1 MNKKTAY
8 VTFIIACLLSLSMV
22 FKPQHINKVSGANGD
37 LVFYGL
43 ISPDGD
49 VYQDD
54 DYLFGGTIFNNLSDD
69 TFRVTQLRVDFEYT
83 NTSGMIETTR
93 VSSEQFAD
101 EDPRYWVAPFEAKT
115 VYFQTV
121 MNLTIGRSYN
131 LSVKILFI
139 NIESGVETPFTRQI
153 GENATISVQY
163 KRPPSPSYIW
173 AVLILLSVGILAFV
187 VLGIVGW
194 VKDRRAKK

>member
-43 ISPDGD
+43 ISPNGD

-83 NTSGMIETTR
+83 NTSGIIETTR
-93 VSSEQFAD
+93 VSSEQFA
-101 EDPRYWVAPFEAKT
+101 ENDPRYWVAPFEAKT

-139 NIESGVETPFTRQI
+139 NIESEVETPFSRQI

-163 KRPPSPSYIW
+163 KRPPSPAYIW
-173 AVLILLSVGILAFV
+173 VVLVLLSVGILAFV

-194 VKDRRAKK
+194 VRDRRAKK